1 MAITK
6 NTGLKAEQTK
16 AEKMKVLMNQY
27 IKYNAM
33 AKALVDENVFVKE
46 QITKFE
52 DKVKK
57 DIAKEAIKYGNI
69 ISPKTKDEEVDI
81 FAELG

>member
-6 NTGLKAEQTK
+6 NTGLKTEQTK
-16 AEKMKVLMNQY
+16 AEMMQVLMNQY

-33 AKALVDENVFVKE
+33 SKALIDESIFTEE

-52 DKVKK
+52 NKVKK
-57 DIAKEAIKYGNI
+57 EIAKEAIKYSNI
-69 ISPKTKDEEVDI
+69 VSPKLEEEEVDI